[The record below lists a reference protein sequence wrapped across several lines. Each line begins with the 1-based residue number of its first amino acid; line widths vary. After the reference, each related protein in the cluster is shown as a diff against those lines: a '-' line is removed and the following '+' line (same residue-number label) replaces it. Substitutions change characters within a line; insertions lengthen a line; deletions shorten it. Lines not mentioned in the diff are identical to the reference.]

1 MTDGPAG
8 EGERARASAR
18 VQIDEPHVRVTE
30 YRFAPGTATG
40 FHRHA
45 HDYVVVP
52 ILGGTLTME
61 EPSGHRRQAR
71 LTAGES
77 YARPAGVE
85 HDVIN
90 ASDSEIA
97 FIEIEL
103 KR

>member
-1 MTDGPAG
+1 MTHP
-8 EGERARASAR
+8 SATAT

-30 YRFAPGTATG
+30 WRFPPGTATG

-52 ILGGTLTME
+52 IVPGTLTMVDGE
-61 EPSGHRRQAR
+61 GKATEAELVFGH
-71 LTAGES
+71 S

-85 HDVIN
+85 HDVVN
-90 ASDSEIA
+90 ASAAEVA
-97 FIEIEL
+97 FVEIEL